1 MEGAGTAEQVPK
13 AGWDR
18 ERRSP
23 AASPALSLVPSLL
36 LIPDP
41 GVSTQRLFPP
51 PLALLSTQLL
61 CEGQW
66 TLN

>member
-51 PLALLSTQLL
+51 PLALLPTQLL